1 MLPDDL
7 IPRATQVLLPRWAT
21 PDERSAWLAQAF
33 FLTEPRLYNQLRAL
47 DGQPIIILTQ
57 TITALLE
64 AGCLPN
70 RKAHSLAQLLNSVRI
85 IAPPEAQ
92 TEIDR
97 LVPALNTTCAESP
110 STSTGTFSTIG
121 STVTRPAQPLQSYET
136 PLEKRTPT
144 VFISY
149 SHDDDSFAQRLIND
163 LQNGGHAVWI
173 DKMSIKGGAEW
184 VRSIADGI
192 RNSYAF
198 VTLLSPTANTSRWVL
213 REYLLADNLGKPI
226 FPVMA
231 AETDVPLQMID
242 RQVIM
247 MFSAYADGLT
257 QLLGTL
263 PAPQAYIP
271 PPDVPRLAV
280 PSLEAA
286 LEVDEEESVDRFG
299 GLDMPEP
306 EPADDARYAKKSEK
320 SEAAPP
326 PPIIRSAP
334 KPVVMLPPQSMPA
347 RKSSGAVRGVLALV
361 GVLVV
366 GAVGLT
372 LFISGL
378 GSNAPLDPLGQ
389 STEVALVPTSPGQ
402 VGVRPTA
409 LPEDEGDSPTVTEEV
424 GGDTAWFGLAALG
437 LAAAATAFYILR
449 VYPRPV
455 STRAPSREEATLD
468 DVIVPPPPPMP
479 KPAVTA
485 PAAPAPQAPFGGVS
499 TGAPDFSRSR
509 NREGAAPTAA
519 PLDRRALELAYINRV
534 SAERINAMA
543 EMGNPTPDDRVRVM
557 ALSTS
562 LPTGAGAWAG
572 VEAQTPKAGSRA
584 ALEQRRAA
592 LMGDERS
599 DSMGALWEVADTLTQ
614 RAVTDPTQP
623 IPLVID
629 FTRWNADISLADFI
643 DQELGELS
651 AYRAELL
658 AGGRAALLFD
668 GLHTLS
674 ADRLREVE
682 AFVAAHPDLMAVVD
696 LTGV

>member
-97 LVPALNTTCAESP
+97 LVPALNTTCGESSP
-110 STSTGTFSTIG
+110 TSTGTFNTVG
-121 STVTRPAQPLQSYET
+121 GTVTRPAQPLQSYET
-136 PLEKRTPT
+136 PLDKRTPT

-231 AETDVPLQMID
+231 VETDVPLQMID

-247 MFSAYADGLT
+247 MFSAYANGLT

-271 PPDVPRLAV
+271 PPDVPRMAV

-286 LEVDEEESVDRFG
+286 LEVDEEEA
-299 GLDMPEP
+299 LDLREP
-306 EPADDARYAKKSEK
+306 EPAEAEEYAKKADAPS
-320 SEAAPP
+320 PP
-326 PPIIRSAP
+326 PPLIRPAP
-334 KPVVMLPPQSMPA
+334 KPVVMLPPQPIPA
-347 RKSSGAVRGVLALV
+347 RKSSSAVRGVLALV
-361 GVLVV
+361 GVLLV
-366 GAVGLT
+366 GAIGLT

-389 STEVALVPTSPGQ
+389 TTEVAVVPTSPGEI
-402 VGVRPTA
+402 GVRPTVS
-409 LPEDEGDSPTVTEEV
+409 PGDAGEEPTVSEEV
-424 GGDTAWFGLAALG
+424 TGDTAWFGFALLG

-455 STRAPSREEATLD
+455 STRAPSRESAPDE
-468 DVIVPPPPPMP
+468 VVVPPPPPMP

-485 PAAPAPQAPFGGVS
+485 PAAPAPQVPLGDLMTDERAYERGRYRKEAVS
-499 TGAPDFSRSR
+499 
-509 NREGAAPTAA
+509 AA

-534 SAERINAMA
+534 AAERINAMA

-557 ALSTS
+557 ALSAS
-562 LPTGAGAWAG
+562 LPTSAGAWDTI
-572 VEAQTPKAGSRA
+572 EPQTPKAGSRA
-584 ALEQRRAA
+584 ALSQRRAA

-599 DSMGALWEVADTLTQ
+599 DSMGALWEVADALTQ

-629 FTRWNADISLADFI
+629 FTRWGAGLDLAGFI

-651 AYRAELL
+651 AHRAELL

-682 AFVAAHPDLMAVVD
+682 AFIAAHPDLMAVVD

>member
-97 LVPALNTTCAESP
+97 LVPALNTTCAEASP
-110 STSTGTFSTIG
+110 TSTGTFN
-121 STVTRPAQPLQSYET
+121 TVDGTTTRPAQPLQSYET
-136 PLEKRTPT
+136 PLEERTPT

-149 SHDDDSFAQRLIND
+149 SHDDDSFALRLIND

-198 VTLLSPTANTSRWVL
+198 VTILSPTANTSRWVL

-263 PAPQAYIP
+263 PAPRAYIP
-271 PPDVPRLAV
+271 PPDVPRMAV
-280 PSLEAA
+280 PAFEAA
-286 LEVDEEESVDRFG
+286 LEADEEASLDGFG
-299 GLDMPEP
+299 GLDLRKSA
-306 EPADDARYAKKSEK
+306 PAEAEKSDKKSEI
-320 SEAAPP
+320 APP
-326 PPIIRSAP
+326 PRPVTAPP
-334 KPVVMLPPQSMPA
+334 KPVIVLPTQPMPA

-378 GSNAPLDPLGQ
+378 GSRAPFNPQ
-389 STEVALVPTSPGQ
+389 SLTEVAVGPTAPGE
-402 VGVRPTA
+402 VGVRPTMTA
-409 LPEDEGDSPTVTEEV
+409 PTDAGDEPTVTEEV
-424 GGDTAWFGLAALG
+424 GGNTAWFGLALLG

-449 VYPRPV
+449 VYPRPA
-455 STRAPSREEATLD
+455 TTGAPSREAAPDE
-468 DVIVPPPPPMP
+468 VIVPPPPPMP
-479 KPAVTA
+479 KPAVTM
-485 PAAPAPQAPFGGVS
+485 PAAPAPQAPFGGVMPS
-499 TGAPDFSRSR
+499 EPTADRGRY
-509 NREGAAPTAA
+509 REEARASAA

-534 SAERINAMA
+534 AAERINAMA

-557 ALSTS
+557 ALSAD
-562 LPTGAGAWAG
+562 LPTRAEAWTQI
-572 VEAQTPKAGSRA
+572 EPQTPKASSRTV
-584 ALEQRRAA
+584 LDQRRAA

-599 DSMGALWEVADTLTQ
+599 DSMGVLWEVADILTQ
-614 RAVTDPTQP
+614 RAMTDPTQP

-629 FTRWNADISLADFI
+629 FTRWEMGIGLADFI

-674 ADRLREVE
+674 TDRLREVE
-682 AFVAAHPDLMAVVD
+682 AFIAAHPTLMAVVD